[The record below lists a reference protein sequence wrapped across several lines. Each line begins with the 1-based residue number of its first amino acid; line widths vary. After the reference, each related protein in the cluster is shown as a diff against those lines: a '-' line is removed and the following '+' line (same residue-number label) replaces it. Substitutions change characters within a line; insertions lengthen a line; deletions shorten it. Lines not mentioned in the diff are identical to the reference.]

1 MKNKIDPRLKKFLKK
16 WKPVDNETTFTP
28 EWNKEMEKDLIRLI
42 NTYTDRDPKY
52 LGIPNISFSL
62 TTPNDKREPDYR
74 KQRLKIGFD
83 DSETWSL
90 RDTIANFILPRL
102 KRYREIIEGF
112 IVNNDNLYEDIDKSI
127 IAFELVVRDDGS
139 LILNK
144 EEEKQYSEGIEAF
157 QRVFLRLWW

>member
-28 EWNKEMEKDLIRLI
+28 EWNKEMEKDLVRLI
-42 NTYTDRDPKY
+42 NTYTERDPKY
-52 LGIPNISFSL
+52 LGIPNICFSL
-62 TTPNDKREPDYR
+62 TEPNDKREETFR
-74 KQRLKIGFD
+74 KQRLKNGFD

-102 KRYREIIEGF
+102 KRHREIIDGV
-112 IVNNDNLYEDIDKSI
+112 IKNNGDLYEDIDKSI
-127 IAFELVVRDDGS
+127 RAFELVSRDDGS
-139 LILNK
+139 LILN
-144 EEEKQYSEGIEAF
+144 EQEEKEYYEGMEAF